1 MLCQHLDKLHADDQ
15 VERVAQK
22 HCKALVGF
30 RIARKAEHLAHHLY
44 TRDNNGDEHDD
55 GNGDFN
61 NACKNATLRRK
72 YSLTRTANPPFL
84 LLRPGRAQPAK
95 GLWTHALR

>member
-1 MLCQHLDKLHADDQ
+1 MFHDHLPGDGEQKHLNGGAGRMLCQHLDKLHADDQ

-61 NACKNATLRRK
+61 NACKKRYLA
-72 YSLTRTANPPFL
+72 P
-84 LLRPGRAQPAK
+84 
-95 GLWTHALR
+95 